1 MLHCNISVARVH
13 ATTPILNEDYVMTQ
27 QLNNQLFAF
36 TKQFTDSAFKA
47 QSLALKGLETVAEL
61 QLKALEEQ
69 AKVSA
74 EFVAEALET
83 RDINGLRSLWEKG
96 TSLSRDNAERAV
108 AVSQEVLAITQKT
121 AESLNALVQ
130 EQRQAANDAVV
141 APVAA
146 AKKAAAK

>member
-1 MLHCNISVARVH
+1 
-13 ATTPILNEDYVMTQ
+13 MTQ

-69 AKVSA
+69 TKVSS
-74 EFVAEALET
+74 EFVAEVLET

-96 TSLSRDNAERAV
+96 ASLSRDNAERAV

-130 EQRQAANDAVV
+130 EQRQAANDAVA
-141 APVAA
+141 APAAA

>member
-1 MLHCNISVARVH
+1 
-13 ATTPILNEDYVMTQ
+13 MTQ
-27 QLNNQLFAF
+27 QFNNQLFAF

-69 AKVSA
+69 SKISA
-74 EFVAEALET
+74 EFVAEAMAT
-83 RDINGLRSLWEKG
+83 RDVNGLRSLWEKG
-96 TSLSRDNAERAV
+96 ASLSRDNAEHSV
-108 AVSQEVLAITQKT
+108 AVSQEILAITQKT

-130 EQRQAANDAVV
+130 EQRQAANDAVT

>member
-1 MLHCNISVARVH
+1 VA
-13 ATTPILNEDYVMTQ
+13 ATTPILNEDNAMTQ

-61 QLKALEEQ
+61 QLKTLEQQ

-83 RDINGLRSLWEKG
+83 RDANGLRSLWEKG
-96 TSLSRDNAERAV
+96 TSLTRENAERSV
-108 AVSQEVLAITQKT
+108 AVSQEILAITQKT

-130 EQRQAANDAVV
+130 EQRQAANEAANEAVS
-141 APVAA
+141 APIAA
-146 AKKAAAK
+146 AKKAAK

>member
-1 MLHCNISVARVH
+1 
-13 ATTPILNEDYVMTQ
+13 MTQ

-47 QSLALKGLETVAEL
+47 QALALKGLETVAEL

-83 RDINGLRSLWEKG
+83 RDVNGLRGLWEKG
-96 TSLSRDNAERAV
+96 SSLSRENAERSV
-108 AVSQEVLAITQKT
+108 AVSQEILAITQKT

-130 EQRQAANDAVV
+130 EQRQAANEAASEAVS
-141 APVAA
+141 APIAA
-146 AKKAAAK
+146 AKKAAK

>member
-1 MLHCNISVARVH
+1 
-13 ATTPILNEDYVMTQ
+13 MTQ

-69 AKVSA
+69 TKVSA

-96 TSLSRDNAERAV
+96 ASLSRDNAERAV
-108 AVSQEVLAITQKT
+108 AVSQEVLAVTQKT

-130 EQRQAANDAVV
+130 EQRQAANDAVA

>member
-1 MLHCNISVARVH
+1 
-13 ATTPILNEDYVMTQ
+13 MTQ

-47 QSLALKGLETVAEL
+47 QSLALKGLEAVAEL

-69 AKVSA
+69 SKISA
-74 EFVAEALET
+74 EFVAEAMET

-96 TSLSRDNAERAV
+96 SSLSRENAERSV
-108 AVSQEVLAITQKT
+108 AVSQEIFAITQKT
-121 AESLNALVQ
+121 AESVNALVQ
-130 EQRQAANDAVV
+130 EQRQAANDAVA
-141 APVAA
+141 APVA